1 MYCSIKRWVYFRE
14 RENHPLQQLRSKK
27 EWAYWAYFLEV
38 RVLFKW
44 WMTTLAPV
52 SLRSHWGLMHHTA
65 KLQGGRSLYVYS
77 YHISST
83 RCCSQKVVMASIHD
97 AETRVPSDAH
107 WAISRVAC
115 VLRLASMADSR
126 TERLCVLLPAS
137 IRPSCIAC
145 MYLIQLS
152 LLSFSFP
159 TN

>member
-1 MYCSIKRWVYFRE
+1 MYCSINRWVYFRE
-14 RENHPLQQLRSKK
+14 RERKPPF
-27 EWAYWAYFLEV
+27 ATT
-38 RVLFKW
+38 LFKKG
-44 WMTTLAPV
+44 MGLLGLLSGGYGAVQVMNDYPLTPV
-52 SLRSHWGLMHHTA
+52 SLSSHAPYSKTSRWKVLI
-65 KLQGGRSLYVYS
+65 YYS

-83 RCCSQKVVMASIHD
+83 RCCSQIVAMASIHD

-152 LLSFSFP
+152 LLSFGFP